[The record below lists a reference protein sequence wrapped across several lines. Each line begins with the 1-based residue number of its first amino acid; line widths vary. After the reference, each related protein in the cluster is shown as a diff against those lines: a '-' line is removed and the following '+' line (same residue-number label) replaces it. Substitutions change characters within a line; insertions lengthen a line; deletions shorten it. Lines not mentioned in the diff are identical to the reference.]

1 MRPVRNWAVAASLLT
16 AGGTLAL
23 AVATFVSVRASNR
36 AARLAEYSIQ
46 VGIRPL
52 LMPSRL
58 EDPAQKIMWGDE
70 HWTYLSGASAGV
82 EFENDIA
89 YLSMSLRNA
98 GGGTAVIHGWH
109 LRLEDRN
116 LDHPHAEPDQFRR
129 QIRDLYVPSG
139 DIGFWQGAVR
149 DPSDPEHA
157 ELVGAITERRLFGI
171 ELLYSDHEGG
181 QRTIGGFALAPR
193 GDEGKWLCTVVRHW
207 NVDRPDPRG

>member
-1 MRPVRNWAVAASLLT
+1 VLHDWATAASLMT

-23 AVATFVSVRASNR
+23 AIATFVSVRSSNR

-58 EDPAQKIMWGDE
+58 EDPAQKVTWGDD
-70 HWTYLSGASAGV
+70 HWTYLPGSSAGV
-82 EFENDIA
+82 ELEDGIA
-89 YLSMSLRNA
+89 YLSISLRNA

-116 LDHPHAEPDQFRR
+116 VDHPHAEPEQFRR
-129 QIRDLYVPSG
+129 QFRDLYIPNG

-149 DPSDPEHA
+149 DASDSEYHA
-157 ELVGAITERRLFGI
+157 VVDAITNRERFGV

-181 QRTIGGFALAPR
+181 QRTIGGFGFIPR
-193 GDEGKWLCTVVRHW
+193 DDDKWLCTVVRHW
-207 NVDRPDPRG
+207 NVDRPDPR